1 MGSKTQPNTLRIF
14 LSSLHSLHHF
24 LYPPILPTLY
34 SSLSIVFPVFSK
46 QTIISFYSLSSSFFF
61 LNMRI
66 WLIFFF
72 QIMGNI
78 MLSLSCLTLR
88 VKLLWSI
95 FFLFIANGKVLKKI
109 ARLKKGNRL

>member
-1 MGSKTQPNTLRIF
+1 MGQPNTLRIF

-46 QTIISFYSLSSSFFF
+46 QTIISFLFEHEN
-61 LNMRI
+61 LVD
-66 WLIFFF
+66 FFF

-95 FFLFIANGKVLKKI
+95 FFLFIANGKVLKK
-109 ARLKKGNRL
+109 LPV